1 MFVPFLKRLA
11 VLTIIAH
18 ISFFAYIA
26 LGSLYVK
33 WANPSMSMYM
43 CVRSHFDLNDV
54 VTPKFIPKES
64 IPTDLQTAIV
74 GLDDPTFNIHRGY
87 DNNSMSNTATISQK
101 VARSMFLFPHQN
113 NLGSYLET
121 LAAVEMECILDKDRI
136 LELYL
141 NYSEWGDNIYGIGE
155 AADYYYKKDIQ
166 NLSRRQ
172 KLKLASVLA
181 KPLEVDPSTY
191 DKNKIVEARFNLL
204 NKLMD

>member
-11 VLTIIAH
+11 ALTLIAH
-18 ISFFAYIA
+18 ILFFAYVA
-26 LGSLYVK
+26 LGSFYVK

-43 CVRSHFDLNDV
+43 CARSQFDINNV

-64 IPTDLQTAIV
+64 IPSDLQTAIV
-74 GLDDPTFNIHRGY
+74 GLDDPSFKVHKGY
-87 DNNSMSNTATISQK
+87 TEGTSPNTSTISQK
-101 VARSMFLFPHQN
+101 VARTMFLFPHQN
-113 NLGSYLET
+113 NLGLYLET
-121 LAAVEMECILDKDRI
+121 LAAVEMEFILDKNRI

-141 NYSEWGDNIYGIGE
+141 NYSEWGDNIYGVGE